1 MGSEASSVIDM
12 SEEEFGRYLQ
22 VASFEELKEAS
33 EAAVDQLRN
42 REIGFD
48 AISLALR
55 RVRAMLDECEA
66 RILRVEAEVAELE
79 GTPDQ
84 S

>member
-1 MGSEASSVIDM
+1 MGGEGLSVIDM
-12 SEEEFGRYLQ
+12 SDEEFERY
-22 VASFEELKEAS
+22 VRAASFEELKEAS

-42 REIGFD
+42 RQIGFD
-48 AISLALR
+48 AISLALW

-66 RILRVEAEVAELE
+66 RILKVEDEIAELE